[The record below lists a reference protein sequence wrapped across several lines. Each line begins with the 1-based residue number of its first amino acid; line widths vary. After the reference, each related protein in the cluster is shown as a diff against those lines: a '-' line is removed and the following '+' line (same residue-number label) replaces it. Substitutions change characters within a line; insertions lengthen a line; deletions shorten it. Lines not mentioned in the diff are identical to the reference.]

1 MIEKIT
7 IEVLSRIRD
16 VEAMY
21 HRLVLLVGPPGSGKT
36 RVLHEIERQAAA
48 PRINVGL
55 ELSKR
60 LLGLSK
66 EERRL
71 NVASHFED
79 IVSEHCREM
88 GSQMVL
94 LDNIE
99 ILFDSSLCVNV
110 LPLLQRVS
118 RNTTLV
124 VAWPGYAKDGFLGY
138 AEPGHSEYCRW
149 PSSGLV
155 IVQVG

>member
-1 MIEKIT
+1 MIEDIT
-7 IEVLSRIRD
+7 NEVLSRIRD
-16 VEAMY
+16 VRTMY

-36 RVLHEIERQAAA
+36 RILQEIGEQTGA

-55 ELSKR
+55 ELSER
-60 LLGLSK
+60 LLDLSK
-66 EERRL
+66 EERQL
-71 NVASHFED
+71 NVAFYFED
-79 IVSEHCREM
+79 IVSGHCREM
-88 GSQMVL
+88 ESQMVL

-99 ILFDSSLCVNV
+99 ILFDSSLFVNV
-110 LPLLQRVS
+110 LPLLQKVS

-124 VAWPGYAKDGFLGY
+124 VAWPGYAQDGFLGY
-138 AEPGHSEYCRW
+138 SEPGHSEYCRW

>member
-1 MIEKIT
+1 MIEEIT

-16 VEAMY
+16 VRTMY

-36 RVLHEIERQAAA
+36 RVLHEIERQTAA

-55 ELSKR
+55 ELSEH
-60 LLGLSK
+60 LLDLSK
-66 EERRL
+66 EERQL
-71 NVASHFED
+71 NVAFCFED
-79 IVSEHCREM
+79 IVSEHCRER
-88 GSQMVL
+88 GTQTAL

-99 ILFDSSLCVNV
+99 ILFDSSLFVNV
-110 LPLLQRVS
+110 LPLLQKVS

-124 VAWPGYAKDGFLGY
+124 VAWPGYAQDGFLGY
-138 AEPGHSEYCRW
+138 SEPGHSEYCRW

-155 IVQVG
+155 IVQVR

>member
-55 ELSKR
+55 DLSKR

-66 EERRL
+66 EERQL
-71 NVASHFED
+71 NVAS
-79 IVSEHCREM
+79 
-88 GSQMVL
+88 
-94 LDNIE
+94 
-99 ILFDSSLCVNV
+99 
-110 LPLLQRVS
+110 
-118 RNTTLV
+118 
-124 VAWPGYAKDGFLGY
+124 
-138 AEPGHSEYCRW
+138 
-149 PSSGLV
+149 
-155 IVQVG
+155 